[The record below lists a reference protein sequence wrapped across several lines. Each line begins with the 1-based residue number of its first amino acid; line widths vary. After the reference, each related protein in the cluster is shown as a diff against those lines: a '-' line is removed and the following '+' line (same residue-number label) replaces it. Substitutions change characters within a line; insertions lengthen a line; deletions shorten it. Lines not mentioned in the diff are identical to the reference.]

1 MLVFLGVSILDKYW
15 AGQGMETFE
24 SLALSETSGQGQL
37 DDAAEGVWLTLVMS
51 RSGHTGHTD
60 LHLIF
65 M

>member
-37 DDAAEGVWLTLVMS
+37 DDAAEGV
-51 RSGHTGHTD
+51 
-60 LHLIF
+60 
-65 M
+65 